1 MVHQP
6 KIFLAV
12 NDDFKKMTTL
22 LIIIGLLILII
33 VTIDVLVT
41 TLTVGGGGPITSRF
55 SSWVW
60 WIVLKIHH
68 HKSSHGLLS
77 ITGLVLLS
85 GIALAW
91 FVLTWVG
98 WTFIFCAENSAVVN
112 ASSKIPADTWE
123 RIYFVGYT
131 ISTLGMGDY
140 QAQGRIWQIATAI
153 SSASGFFLVTLS
165 IAYLLPI
172 VSAASEKR
180 AFATYISSL
189 GGTADEILSRA
200 WNGQGFGELSSHLS
214 SLTPTLTQQ
223 GEKHLAYPILHYFHS
238 VERARSLPLSLIA
251 LDEALTLLQYGIP
264 EKYKPEPAVLSSARR
279 ASAAFL
285 KTLKSAYLEPASYNP
300 QLPSLEI
307 LRSKGIPTVSDDEF
321 WEKTKIITKRR
332 RFLLALAENDGW
344 TWDAICSS
352 LTTNRASSLDDE
364 TLIDDVILH

>member
-1 MVHQP
+1 MS
-6 KIFLAV
+6 
-12 NDDFKKMTTL
+12 T
-22 LIIIGLLILII
+22 ILII
-33 VTIDVLVT
+33 LGIVILGYTTFDVLVT
-41 TLTVGGGGPITSRF
+41 TLTVGGGGPITSRI
-55 SSWVW
+55 SSGIW
-60 WIVLKIHH
+60 WLVLKIHH
-68 HKSSHGLLS
+68 KKTSHRLLS
-77 ITGLVLLS
+77 ITGLVLLA

-91 FVLTWVG
+91 YILTWIG
-98 WTFIFCAENSAVVN
+98 WTLVFCAENSAVVN

-123 RIYFVGYT
+123 RIYFVGYN

-140 QAQGRIWQIATAI
+140 QAQGIVWQLTTAI

-189 GGTADEILSRA
+189 GGTADEILIRA

-223 GEKHLAYPILHYFHS
+223 GEKHLAYPVLHYFHS
-238 VERARSLPLSLIA
+238 VERARSLSLSLIA

-264 EKYKPEPAVLSSARR
+264 DKYQPEPAALGAARR

-285 KTLKSAYLEPASYNP
+285 KTLKSAYLEPANYNP
-300 QLPSLEI
+300 QLPSLEL
-307 LRSKGIPTVSDDEF
+307 LRNKGIPTVSDEEF
-321 WEKTKIITKRR
+321 WERTKIITKRR
-332 RFLLALAENDGW
+332 RILLALAENDGW

-352 LTTNRASSLDDE
+352 LTTNRANSLDDE
-364 TLIDDVILH
+364 TMIDDVMLH

>member
-1 MVHQP
+1 MS
-6 KIFLAV
+6 
-12 NDDFKKMTTL
+12 TL
-22 LIIIGLLILII
+22 LIILGILILTL
-33 VTIDVLVT
+33 VVVDVLIT
-41 TLTVGGGGPITSRF
+41 TLTVGGGGPITSRI
-55 SSWVW
+55 SSKIW
-60 WIVLKIHH
+60 WIVLQIHH
-68 HKSSHGLLS
+68 RKSNHRLLS

-85 GIALAW
+85 GIALLW
-91 FVLTWVG
+91 YILTWVG
-98 WTFIFCAENSAVVN
+98 WTLIFSAENSAVIN

-180 AFATYISSL
+180 AFATYLSSL
-189 GGTADEILSRA
+189 GGTADEILIRA
-200 WNGQGFGELSSHLS
+200 WNGQDFGGLSSHLS

-223 GEKHLAYPILHYFHS
+223 GEKHLAYPVLHYFHS
-238 VERARSLPLSLIA
+238 LERARSLALSLIA

-264 EKYKPEPAVLSSARR
+264 DKYQPEPAVLGSTRR

-300 QLPSLEI
+300 QLPALEL
-307 LRSKGIPTVSDDEF
+307 LRSKGIPTVSDEEF
-321 WEKTKIITKRR
+321 FEKTKIITKRR
-332 RFLLALAENDGW
+332 RLLLALAENDGW
-344 TWDAICSS
+344 TWDAIASS
-352 LTTNRASSLDDE
+352 ITTNRASSLDDE
-364 TLIDDVILH
+364 TMIDDVMLH

>member
-1 MVHQP
+1 MSN
-6 KIFLAV
+6 ILA
-12 NDDFKKMTTL
+12 
-22 LIIIGLLILII
+22 IIGIVILIY
-33 VTIDVLVT
+33 TTFDVLVT
-41 TLTVGGGGPITSRF
+41 TLTVGGGGPITSRI
-55 SSWVW
+55 SSGIW
-60 WIVLKIHH
+60 WLVLQIHQK
-68 HKSSHGLLS
+68 KSSHRLLS
-77 ITGLVLLS
+77 ITGLVLLT

-91 FVLTWVG
+91 YLLTWVG

-123 RIYFVGYT
+123 RIYFVGYN

-140 QAQGRIWQIATAI
+140 QAQGIVWQITTAI

-200 WNGQGFGELSSHLS
+200 WNGQDFGELSSHLS
-214 SLTPTLTQQ
+214 SLTPTLTDQ
-223 GEKHLAYPILHYFHS
+223 GEKHLAYPVLHYFHS

-264 EKYKPEPAVLSSARR
+264 QKYQPEPSVLGPVRR

-285 KTLKSAYLEPASYNP
+285 KTLKSAYLEPASHNP
-300 QLPSLEI
+300 QFPSLEM
-307 LRSKGIPTVSDDEF
+307 LRNKGIPTVSDEEF
-321 WEKTKIITKRR
+321 WENTKIITKRR

-344 TWDAICSS
+344 TWDAICST

-364 TLIDDVILH
+364 TLIDDVMLH

>member
-1 MVHQP
+1 MSN
-6 KIFLAV
+6 ILA
-12 NDDFKKMTTL
+12 
-22 LIIIGLLILII
+22 IIGIVILIY
-33 VTIDVLVT
+33 TTFDVLVT
-41 TLTVGGGGPITSRF
+41 TLTVGGGGPITSRI
-55 SSWVW
+55 SSGIW
-60 WIVLKIHH
+60 WLVLQIHQK
-68 HKSSHGLLS
+68 KSSHRLLS
-77 ITGLVLLS
+77 ITGLVLLT

-91 FVLTWVG
+91 YLLTWVG

-123 RIYFVGYT
+123 RIYFVGYN

-140 QAQGRIWQIATAI
+140 QAQGIVWQITTAI

-200 WNGQGFGELSSHLS
+200 WNGQDFGELSSHLS
-214 SLTPTLTQQ
+214 SLTPTLTEQ
-223 GEKHLAYPILHYFHS
+223 GEKHLAYPVLHYFHS

-264 EKYKPEPAVLSSARR
+264 QKYQPEPSVLGPVRR

-285 KTLKSAYLEPASYNP
+285 KTLKSAYLEPASHNP
-300 QLPSLEI
+300 QFPSLEM
-307 LRSKGIPTVSDDEF
+307 LRNKGIPTVSDEEF
-321 WEKTKIITKRR
+321 WENTKIITKRR

-344 TWDAICSS
+344 TWDAICST

-364 TLIDDVILH
+364 TLIDDVMLH

>member
-1 MVHQP
+1 MS
-6 KIFLAV
+6 IILA
-12 NDDFKKMTTL
+12 
-22 LIIIGLLILII
+22 IIGIVIL
-33 VTIDVLVT
+33 VYTTFDVLVT

-55 SSWVW
+55 SSGIW
-60 WIVLKIHH
+60 WIVLQIHH
-68 HKSSHGLLS
+68 RKSSHRLLS
-77 ITGLVLLS
+77 ITGLVLLT

-91 FVLTWVG
+91 YILTWIG
-98 WTFIFCAENSAVVN
+98 WTLIFCAENSAVIN
-112 ASSKIPADTWE
+112 ASSKIPADIWE

-189 GGTADEILSRA
+189 GGTADEILIRA
-200 WNGQGFGELSSHLS
+200 WNGQSFGELSSHLS
-214 SLTPTLTQQ
+214 SLTPTLTEQ
-223 GEKHLAYPILHYFHS
+223 GEKHLAYPVLHYFHS

-264 EKYKPEPAVLSSARR
+264 DKYQPEPAALGAARR

-307 LRSKGIPTVSDDEF
+307 LRSKGIPTVSDEEF
-321 WEKTKIITKRR
+321 WSRTKIITKRR

-344 TWDAICSS
+344 TWDAIASS
-352 LTTNRASSLDDE
+352 ITTNRASSLDDE
-364 TLIDDVILH
+364 TMIDDVMLH

>member
-1 MVHQP
+1 MS
-6 KIFLAV
+6 
-12 NDDFKKMTTL
+12 TL
-22 LIIIGLLILII
+22 LIILGILILTL
-33 VTIDVLVT
+33 VVVDVLIT
-41 TLTVGGGGPITSRF
+41 TLTVGGGGPITSRI
-55 SSWVW
+55 SSKIW
-60 WIVLKIHH
+60 WIVLQIHH
-68 HKSSHGLLS
+68 RKSNHRLLS

-85 GIALAW
+85 GIALLW
-91 FVLTWVG
+91 YILTWVG
-98 WTFIFCAENSAVVN
+98 WTLIFSAENSAVIN

-180 AFATYISSL
+180 AFATYLSSL
-189 GGTADEILSRA
+189 GGTADEILIRA
-200 WNGQGFGELSSHLS
+200 WNGQDFGGLSSHLS

-223 GEKHLAYPILHYFHS
+223 GEKHLAYPVLHYFHS
-238 VERARSLPLSLIA
+238 LERARSLALSLIA

-264 EKYKPEPAVLSSARR
+264 HKYQPDPAVLGSTRR

-300 QLPSLEI
+300 QLPALEL
-307 LRSKGIPTVSDDEF
+307 LRSKGIPTVSDEEF
-321 WEKTKIITKRR
+321 FEITKIITKRR
-332 RFLLALAENDGW
+332 RLLLALAENDGW
-344 TWDAICSS
+344 TWDAIASS
-352 LTTNRASSLDDE
+352 ITTNRASSLDDE
-364 TLIDDVILH
+364 TMIDDVMLH

>member
-1 MVHQP
+1 M
-6 KIFLAV
+6 
-12 NDDFKKMTTL
+12 MTTL
-22 LIIIGLLILII
+22 LIIVGIIILTI
-33 VTIDVLVT
+33 VTIDVLIT

-55 SSWVW
+55 SSGIW
-60 WIVLKIHH
+60 WIVLQIHH
-68 HKSSHGLLS
+68 RKSSHRLLS
-77 ITGLVLLS
+77 TTGLVLLA

-91 FVLTWVG
+91 YLLTWVG
-98 WTFIFCAENSAVVN
+98 WTFLFCAENSAVVN
-112 ASSKIPADTWE
+112 ASSKIPADIWE

-131 ISTLGMGDY
+131 VSTLGMGDY

-180 AFATYISSL
+180 AFATYLSSL
-189 GGTADEILSRA
+189 GGTADEILGRA
-200 WNGQGFGELSSHLS
+200 WNGHNFGELSSHLS

-238 VERARSLPLSLIA
+238 VERARSLSLSLVA

-264 EKYKPEPAVLSSARR
+264 KKYQPEPAALGAARR

-285 KTLKSAYLEPASYNP
+285 KTLKSAYLEPASRNP
-300 QLPSLEI
+300 ELPSLEL
-307 LRSKGIPTVSDDEF
+307 LRSKGIPTVSDEEF
-321 WEKTKIITKRR
+321 WRRTKVITKRR
-332 RFLLALAENDGW
+332 RFLLALVENDGW
-344 TWDAICSS
+344 TWDAICST

-364 TLIDDVILH
+364 TLIDDVSLH